1 MKNAPARSPRH
12 HDRSAAVRP
21 PSHFAADASGAGSVR
36 ASAGAAPQIP
46 AQQRGPVDPHAVRR
60 QEQIMDALL
69 RAGLDEEQALAQIQR
84 LEAGDIW
91 SG

>member
-1 MKNAPARSPRH
+1 
-12 HDRSAAVRP
+12 
-21 PSHFAADASGAGSVR
+21 
-36 ASAGAAPQIP
+36 
-46 AQQRGPVDPHAVRR
+46 
-60 QEQIMDALL
+60 MDALL